1 MRCTLSQ
8 GLTLIELVLT
18 LGVLSVLAVSATPS
32 LLDLLD
38 RHRLRGAAEN
48 LRGDLML
55 ARAEALRLN
64 TAVSVAFWIDIEGEG
79 WCYGLS
85 DTGPCDCATDGVC
98 RLDGAPAHGAAAERF
113 PRVGLATSFPH
124 GTTSFQPARGT
135 ANAGT
140 VTLNV
145 GATEVDVVL
154 SALGRV
160 RLCSD
165 SLGGYP
171 PC

>member
-1 MRCTLSQ
+1 MRCTLPH
-8 GLTLIELVLT
+8 GFTLIELMLA
-18 LGVLSVLAVSATPS
+18 LAVLSVLAVSAAPS

-38 RHRLRGAAEN
+38 RQRLRGAAEN
-48 LRGDLML
+48 LRGDLLL

-64 TAVSVAFWIDIEGEG
+64 LPVSVSFRIDTEDAR

-85 DTGPCDCATDGVC
+85 DAGPCDCASVGAC
-98 RLDGAPAHGAAAERF
+98 RVADAPAHGASAERF
-113 PRVGLATSFPH
+113 RRITLATNLRQD
-124 GTTSFQPARGT
+124 TATFQPARGT
-135 ANAGT
+135 VNAGT
-140 VTLNV
+140 VTLSA
-145 GATEVDVVL
+145 GAQAVDVVL

-165 SLGGYP
+165 HLGGYP